1 MSQVSGLGGTTNW
14 QPWVDQ
20 MVDNVYSVRKNQ
32 LTSDKANLD
41 RQVNTLD
48 SFKTKLDELK
58 GLSKELQSSELFYNR
73 KTALA
78 DPDSLVLRAD
88 AAPETEIGRFKV
100 TVNQLATV
108 STLTG
113 GADVGSALDV
123 ADVTTSSGNTGPLL
137 SSMNLTA
144 ELKAGFFTINGV
156 QVTVETTDTLQ
167 DVFNAIKTA
176 TGDDVEAQYSSAT
189 DKITLTSQGGN
200 DVVLGSAADSS
211 NFLSLMRLYSSDTGV
226 SSAVSTHKLGVV
238 NVNTSIENSGLS
250 GEGSIGAS
258 GSFTLNGEVIS
269 FDKTTDSLR
278 TIIDRVEN
286 SGAGMRLVYDKL
298 ADQFRFENKETG
310 NLGFTV
316 EDTSGDLL
324 AALGLVGGG
333 EATLLGDNASF
344 TVNDGVAITST
355 SNNFDASSHGVEG
368 LTVKAQSLGTET
380 IEVLPDPQ
388 GVRGKIDS
396 FISKFNEVQS
406 FIDTQTKLVPG
417 SNGKPATKGP
427 IGGNQEV
434 KNIGNALRK
443 SVFSV
448 TNASSS
454 VVARMVDLGIDFGTM
469 DSKLTVKSESTLSSM
484 LSDNPNDV
492 ASYFTTKTTG
502 LGSAIEDLI
511 EKYTKSEGIIDSQ
524 QDHLK
529 SRIHRMETDITR
541 EDRII
546 ESQKAALEKSF
557 MKMDQA
563 QSQMQTQS
571 QALLKMFE

>member
-1 MSQVSGLGGTTNW
+1 MSQISGLGGTTNW

-32 LTSDKANLD
+32 LTSDKAGLD
-41 RQVNTLD
+41 RQVNTLG

-58 GLSKELQSSELFYNR
+58 GVSKELQSSELFYNR
-73 KTALA
+73 RTALA

-100 TVNQLATV
+100 TVSQLATV

-113 GADVGSALDV
+113 GADVGAALDV

-137 SSMNLTA
+137 SAMNLTA

-176 TGDDVEAQYSSAT
+176 TSDDIEAQYASAT
-189 DKITLTSQGGN
+189 DKITLTSTSGS
-200 DVVLGSAADSS
+200 DVVLGSAADTS
-211 NFLSLMRLYSSDTGV
+211 NVLSLMRLYSSNTGV

-238 NVNTSIENSGLS
+238 NVNTSIVNSGLLA
-250 GEGSIGAS
+250 EGSIGDS
-258 GSFTLNGEVIS
+258 GSFTLNGEVIN
-269 FDKTTDSLR
+269 FDKSTDSLR

-286 SGAGMRLVYDKL
+286 SGSGMRLVYDKL
-298 ADQFRFENKETG
+298 ADQFHFENKETG

-316 EDTSGDLL
+316 EDTAGGLL

-333 EATLLGDNASF
+333 EATVLGDNASF
-344 TVNDGVAITST
+344 TVNDGVSITST
-355 SNNFDASSHGVEG
+355 SNNFDASSHGIEG

-396 FISKFNEVQS
+396 FIAKFNEIQS
-406 FIDTQTKLVPG
+406 FIDTQTKITVG
-417 SNGKPATKGP
+417 TNGKTTKGA

-434 KNIGNALRK
+434 KAIGTALRK

-454 VVARMVDLGIDFGTM
+454 IVARMVDLGIDFGTM

-492 ASYFTTKTTG
+492 ASYFTHSSTG
-502 LGSAIEDLI
+502 LGVTIESLI
-511 EKYTKSEGIIDSQ
+511 DKYTQSDGIIDSQ
-524 QDHLK
+524 QDTLK

-546 ESQKAALEKSF
+546 KSQKAALEKSF

-563 QSQMQTQS
+563 QSQMQTQG